1 MLLKKVGCSDLVR
14 LRRGKLKRHFT
25 FFFLLFLFM
34 SGASA
39 DVIAPLIEPRD
50 DLKTRQAV
58 RHRAELKPL
67 ADQYTQLVQGV
78 MVQRP
83 TQAIDVIFGP
93 VLSAPPENRVLPLF
107 GPEEVILPGKL
118 NAKGPNN
125 DHVDFHA
132 VDEIGFVQFYF
143 GPDGVS
149 LHGAALYLRV
159 DDQFIPLR
167 SAGDFTERLRWEK
180 SRLEA
185 LTKWLNEHLP
195 KE

>member
-1 MLLKKVGCSDLVR
+1 MG
-14 LRRGKLKRHFT
+14 
-25 FFFLLFLFM
+25 
-34 SGASA
+34 GASA
-39 DVIAPLIEPRD
+39 DVIVPLIGPRD
-50 DLKTRQAV
+50 DLKTRQTV

-67 ADQYTQLVQGV
+67 ADQYTQLIQQL
-78 MVQRP
+78 MVQRSLP
-83 TQAIDVIFGP
+83 EIDAIFGP

-107 GPEEVILPGKL
+107 GPEEVILPGKR
-118 NAKGPNN
+118 NGKGPNN

-149 LHGAALYLRV
+149 VHGAALYLHV
-159 DDQFIPLR
+159 DDQFVPLR